1 MRPLA
6 RSVII
11 ASSFERGSSMAT
23 MSRREF
29 VRRSVVLG
37 GTLAAAGPLQAF
49 YARTAAAG
57 ARQETVGYGPLVL
70 KGDLFLP
77 AQFNYQVISR
87 QGQLMSDGQPT
98 PGIFD
103 GMAAYPG
110 QAATAIL
117 IRNHEN
123 RERAGEQKVV
133 TGAFEYDQTTLAGNT
148 KLVVRRTKAGRDPLT
163 GEDLYSY
170 EVVRDFAILGG
181 TSTNCAGGIRHPHAW
196 LACEEVVKGPT
207 GGSDG
212 MTAPKRH
219 GYVFEIDATADGP
232 VPAIPAPQL
241 GRFVHEAAL
250 QRAGVVYLTED
261 RSIEPDPRH
270 GAIGSCFYRYE
281 GTPHGGGVPLWQT
294 SGVLQALKLRDV
306 FHANMDEVHTVGV
319 PFAVEWVTVDDPDH
333 DDDTDNRKDRQPGF
347 IPTRVQAQDKG
358 AAFFHRQEGMW
369 AGPGDAKI
377 YFDCTQGGAIKK
389 GQVWEYDPG
398 RETIT
403 LVYESTDAA
412 RLDEPDNIVIVPQ
425 TQDML
430 LCEDS
435 PGEQFIRGLTVDG
448 QIYDFARTATNH
460 TEFAGAC
467 FDPDGQTLYV
477 NQQGERGSLPEGPPN
492 QDAVT
497 YAIYGPFEK
506 RLGSN
511 NKNFGN
517 GPGA

>member
-1 MRPLA
+1 
-6 RSVII
+6 
-11 ASSFERGSSMAT
+11 MAT

-37 GTLAAAGPLQAF
+37 GTLAAVGPLQAF

-281 GTPHGGGVPLWQT
+281 GTPRGGGVPLWQT

>member
-37 GTLAAAGPLQAF
+37 GTLAAVGPLQAF

-281 GTPHGGGVPLWQT
+281 GTPRGGGVPLWQT

>member
-1 MRPLA
+1 
-6 RSVII
+6 V
-11 ASSFERGSSMAT
+11 ETT
-23 MSRREF
+23 MDRRTF
-29 VRRSVVLG
+29 VRRAAVFG
-37 GTLAAAGPLQAF
+37 GAVAAIGPLEAF

-57 ARQETVGYGPLVL
+57 ARQVTTGYGPLVL

-77 AQFNYQVISR
+77 AEFNYQLISR
-87 QGQLMSDGQPT
+87 QGVPMSDGQPT

-110 QAATAIL
+110 EAGTTIL

-123 RERAGEQKVV
+123 RERAGEQKVI

-148 KLVVRRTKAGRDPLT
+148 KLEVRRTKAGTDPAT
-163 GEDLYSY
+163 GQQLYAY

-181 TSTNCAGGIRHPHAW
+181 TSTNCAGGIRHPDAW

-212 MTAPKRH
+212 MRTPKRH
-219 GYVFEIDATADGP
+219 GYVFEIDARADGP
-232 VPAIPAPQL
+232 VPAIPAPQA

-250 QRAGVVYLTED
+250 QRGEAVYLTED
-261 RSIEPDPRH
+261 RGIEPDPVL
-270 GAIGSCFYRYE
+270 GQIGSCFYRYL
-281 GTPHGGGVPLWQT
+281 PRPSGGGVPLWRT
-294 SGVLQALKLRDV
+294 SGPLQALKLRDV
-306 FHANMDEVHTVGV
+306 FHANMDQIHTVGV
-319 PFAVEWVTVDDPDH
+319 PFAVEWVAVDDPDH
-333 DDDTDNRKDRQPGF
+333 DDDTDGRRDRQPGF
-347 IPTRVQAQDKG
+347 TPTRIQAQDKG

-369 AGPGDAKI
+369 AGPGDAKV
-377 YFDCTQGGAIKK
+377 YFDCTQGGVARK

-412 RLDEPDNIVIVPQ
+412 RLDEPDNIAIVPQ
-425 TQDML
+425 TQDMF

-435 PGEQFIRGLTVDG
+435 PGEQYIRGLTVDG
-448 QIYDFARTATNH
+448 EIYDFARTATNH

-477 NQQGERGSLPEGPPN
+477 NQQGERGNLPDGPPDQN
-492 QDAVT
+492 AVT

-506 RLGSN
+506 RAGSSG
-511 NKNFGN
+511 KNFGN